1 MGYGVN
7 IYYVSQKQI
16 KIIRIPYP
24 WVLKVVNSL
33 NMVKNIQNA
42 AFIIILYFAIC
53 AFFNSPLSYSYMF
66 KELLKMQ
73 NILKNLFK

>member
-7 IYYVSQKQI
+7 IYYASQKQI

-33 NMVKNIQNA
+33 NMVENIQNA

-53 AFFNSPLSYSYMF
+53 AFLNSPLSYSYMF
-66 KELLKMQ
+66 KEHLKMQ